1 MNDQM
6 NAPMSSMP
14 SGSGGPTPFYQVWIN
29 ALTKPNEQTYAD
41 IANSPNAKA
50 STAYMWVFA
59 GSLISAFLSLLVQGA
74 LIRSQLASVG
84 DGKLGTG
91 FLGIAITLLCGT
103 PIVAI
108 IGTLFFA
115 IFTALIQWIAK
126 LFGGTGTNDKLAYAF
141 AAITVPY
148 SILSG
153 VFILLSAI
161 PFVGI
166 CFRIIFGLAGLY
178 ILVLQIMA
186 TKATNQLDWGRA
198 AGSVLIPGASIFL
211 ICCCAVFG
219 VSMLAGAS
227 ASKIFQQFQ
236 QP

>member
-14 SGSGGPTPFYQVWIN
+14 SGSGPVPFYQVWIN

-50 STAYMWVFA
+50 STAYMWVFG

-74 LIRSQLASVG
+74 LLRSQLSGVG
-84 DGKLGTG
+84 GGKLSSG
-91 FLGIAITLLCGT
+91 FLGIAITLICGT

-126 LFGGTGTNDKLAYAF
+126 LFGGKGTNDQLAYVF

-153 VFILLSAI
+153 IFILLSAI

-166 CFRIIFGLAGLY
+166 CFRLILGLAGLY
-178 ILVLQIMA
+178 ILVLEIMA
-186 TKATNQLDWGRA
+186 VKATNQLDWGRA
-198 AGSVLIPGASIFL
+198 AGSVLIPGASLFL

-219 VSMLAGAS
+219 ISMVAGAS
-227 ASKIFQQFQ
+227 ATRLFQQFK
-236 QP
+236 P